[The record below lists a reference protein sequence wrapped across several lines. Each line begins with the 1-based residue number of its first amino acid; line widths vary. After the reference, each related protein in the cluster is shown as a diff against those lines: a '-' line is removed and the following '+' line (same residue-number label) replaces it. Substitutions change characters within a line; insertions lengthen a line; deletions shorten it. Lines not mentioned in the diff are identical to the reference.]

1 MCDCKFER
9 EKDSSNCD
17 FDDEVSKWENNDNNA
32 EFEEEMPR
40 ISLVAIAC
48 ITQQQT
54 LKLRWI
60 VKKENAIVFID
71 KRSTHNFI
79 DVNVVKILNLF
90 VYL

>member
-1 MCDCKFER
+1 MCDCKVER

-17 FDDEVSKWENNDNNA
+17 FDDEVRKRENNDNNA
-32 EFEEEMPR
+32 DFEEEMPR
-40 ISLVAIAC
+40 ISLAAITS

-60 VKKENAIVFID
+60 VKKENVIVLID
-71 KRSTHNFI
+71 KMSTHNFI
-79 DVNVVKILNLF
+79 DVFVKILNLF

>member
-17 FDDEVSKWENNDNNA
+17 FDDEVNKWENNDNNA
-32 EFEEEMPR
+32 DFKEEMPR
-40 ISLVAIAC
+40 ISLAAITS

-60 VKKENAIVFID
+60 VKKENVIVLID
-71 KRSTHNFI
+71 KMSTHNFI
-79 DVNVVKILNLF
+79 DVFVKILNLF